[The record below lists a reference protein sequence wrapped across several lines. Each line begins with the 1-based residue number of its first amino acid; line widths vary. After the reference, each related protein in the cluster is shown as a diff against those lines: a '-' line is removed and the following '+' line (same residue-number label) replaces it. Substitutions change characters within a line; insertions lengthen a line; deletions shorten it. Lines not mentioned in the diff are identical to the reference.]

1 MDGVFTLPYSEF
13 EVVNRFQKDHFKRK
27 EGFSVYIPV
36 SRQEKA
42 VDFLIL
48 DSASS
53 SFARFQVKSSRTYIH
68 EAKHLKNGELKLP
81 KYRYHLWL
89 NNFKHKYV
97 PEMADF
103 YLVFGLYPAYDT
115 KKAIV
120 SDFWKSLML
129 CFKDEEMKNILGQV
143 KTKKEQKDDRFF
155 SFSFNEPEQV
165 FGTRGFNED
174 INMSEFL
181 LQNKI
186 EQIKYWMKTKRA

>member
-13 EVVNRFQKDHFKRK
+13 EVVNRFQNLFKRTD
-27 EGFSVYIPV
+27 GFSVYIPV

-53 SFARFQVKSSRTYIH
+53 AFARFQVKSSRTYIH

-89 NNFKHKYV
+89 NNFKHKYA
-97 PEMADF
+97 PDMADF
-103 YLVFGLYPAYDT
+103 YLVFGLYPVYDT

-120 SDFWKSLML
+120 SDFWESLVL
-129 CFKDEEMKNILGQV
+129 CFKDEEMKSILEQV

-155 SFSFNEPEQV
+155 SLSFNDPKQV
-165 FGTRGFNED
+165 FGTRGFKED
-174 INMSEFL
+174 INISEFL
-181 LQNKI
+181 LQNRI
-186 EQIKYWMKTKRA
+186 QQIKDWMRTKRS